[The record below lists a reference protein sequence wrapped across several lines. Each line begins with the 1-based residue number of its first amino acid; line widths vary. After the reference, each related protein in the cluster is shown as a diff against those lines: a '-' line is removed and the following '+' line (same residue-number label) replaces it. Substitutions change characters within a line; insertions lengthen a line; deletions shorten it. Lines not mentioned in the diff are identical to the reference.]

1 MFDTTFFHIYF
12 TKPKQKYNG
21 VLNNTNPRLIYRSY
35 STGRLTNAQRE
46 SFLVSPDLHEILI
59 GISLRDFHI
68 LNHPKGKNANLVFT
82 QGLVNK
88 DYINNLFELFSSYSN
103 MKEPKLHEYFDKK
116 LEKYILLLFLVLT
129 LYLVLT
135 FTINYS

>member
-1 MFDTTFFHIYF
+1 MVVVCIKCLTQHFFHIYF

-59 GISLRDFHI
+59 GISLGITLRKT
-68 LNHPKGKNANLVFT
+68 LR
-82 QGLVNK
+82 
-88 DYINNLFELFSSYSN
+88 
-103 MKEPKLHEYFDKK
+103 KK
-116 LEKYILLLFLVLT
+116 RLT
-129 LYLVLT
+129 
-135 FTINYS
+135 